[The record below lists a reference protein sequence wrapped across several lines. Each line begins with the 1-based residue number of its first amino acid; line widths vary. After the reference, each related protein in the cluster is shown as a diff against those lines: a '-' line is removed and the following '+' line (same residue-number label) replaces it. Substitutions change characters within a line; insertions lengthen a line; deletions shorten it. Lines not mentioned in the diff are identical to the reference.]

1 MSHEQQHVIRPQI
14 VVRLRYMCFF
24 LTMGV
29 GYILFLWSGILTD
42 VFSYISNGVCV
53 KVGHSTISGISH
65 IFRREFVKIISI
77 IQAGRFAALV

>member
-1 MSHEQQHVIRPQI
+1 MVIAQQEHGVSHDQQHVIRPQI

-42 VFSYISNGVCV
+42 VFSYISNGVCL
-53 KVGHSTISGISH
+53 I
-65 IFRREFVKIISI
+65 
-77 IQAGRFAALV
+77 